1 MFTKKDREKLDN
13 DVKYIEY
20 LSKSYDSDNE
30 YLKHR
35 CNKLLDRA
43 YEAEC
48 ENVELRTKVDLY
60 EKYIQSISNV
70 DSDTLDQVYMFD
82 GELYRITSRTINE
95 EQDNSKTIIAEFQCV
110 TGITKKFD
118 VGIKT

>member
-30 YLKHR
+30 YLKHK
-35 CNKLLDRA
+35 CDKLLDKVC
-43 YEAEC
+43 ETEC

-60 EKYIQSISNV
+60 EKYIQSISNI

-82 GELYRITSRTINE
+82 GELYRLINRTINE
-95 EQDNSKTIIAEFQCV
+95 EQDSPKIIIAKFECV
-110 TGITKKFD
+110 TGVTKKFD
-118 VGIKT
+118 VGNKT

>member
-13 DVKYIEY
+13 DVNYIEF
-20 LSKSYDSDNE
+20 LSKSYNSDNE
-30 YLKHR
+30 YLKHK
-35 CNKLLDRA
+35 CDKLLDRVC
-43 YEAEC
+43 EVEC

-60 EKYIQSISNV
+60 EKYIQSISNI

-82 GELYRITSRTINE
+82 GELYRLTNRTINE
-95 EQDNSKTIIAEFQCV
+95 EQDAPKTILARFKCV

-118 VGIKT
+118 VGNKT

>member
-20 LSKSYDSDNE
+20 LSKAYNSDNE
-30 YLKHR
+30 YLKHK
-35 CNKLLDRA
+35 CDKLLNKV

-60 EKYIQSISNV
+60 EKYIQSISNI
-70 DSDTLDQVYMFD
+70 DSNTLDQVYMFD
-82 GELYRITSRTINE
+82 GELYRLTNRTINE
-95 EQDNSKTIIAEFQCV
+95 EQDNAKIIIAKFQCV
-110 TGITKKFD
+110 TGVTKKFD
-118 VGIKT
+118 VGNKT

>member
-30 YLKHR
+30 YLKHM
-35 CNKLLDRA
+35 CDKLSDRA
-43 YEAEC
+43 CEAEC

-82 GELYRITSRTINE
+82 GELYRLTSRTINE

>member
-30 YLKHR
+30 YLKHK
-35 CNKLLDRA
+35 CDKLLDKVCK
-43 YEAEC
+43 AER

-60 EKYIQSISNV
+60 EKYIQSISNI

-82 GELYRITSRTINE
+82 GELYRLTNRTSNE
-95 EQDNSKTIIAEFQCV
+95 KQDRSKIIIAQFQCV
-110 TGITKKFD
+110 TGVTKKFD
-118 VGIKT
+118 VGNKT

>member
-20 LSKSYDSDNE
+20 LSKSYNSDNE
-30 YLKHR
+30 YLKHK
-35 CNKLLDRA
+35 CDKLLDRVC
-43 YEAEC
+43 EAER
-48 ENVELRTKVDLY
+48 ENAELQTKVDLY

-70 DSDTLDQVYMFD
+70 DSDTLDQVYMFN
-82 GELYRITSRTINE
+82 GELYRLTSRRINE
-95 EQDNSKTIIAEFQCV
+95 GSDRSKTILAEFECV

-118 VGIKT
+118 VGNKT

>member
-20 LSKSYDSDNE
+20 LSKSYNSDNE
-30 YLKHR
+30 YLKHK
-35 CNKLLDRA
+35 CDKLLDKVC
-43 YEAEC
+43 EAER
-48 ENVELRTKVDLY
+48 ENAELQTKVDLY

-70 DSDTLDQVYMFD
+70 DSDTLDQVYMFN
-82 GELYRITSRTINE
+82 GELYRLTSRRINE
-95 EQDNSKTIIAEFQCV
+95 GSDRSKTILAEFECV

-118 VGIKT
+118 VGNKT

>member
-30 YLKHR
+30 YLKHKCDR
-35 CNKLLDRA
+35 LLDKVCK
-43 YEAEC
+43 AEC
-48 ENVELRTKVDLY
+48 ENVKLRTKVDLY
-60 EKYIQSISNV
+60 EKYIQSISNI

-82 GELYRITSRTINE
+82 GELYRLTNRTINE
-95 EQDNSKTIIAEFQCV
+95 EQDSPKIIIAKFECV
-110 TGITKKFD
+110 TGVTKKFD
-118 VGIKT
+118 VGNKT

>member
-30 YLKHR
+30 YLKHK
-35 CNKLLDRA
+35 CDKLLDKVC
-43 YEAEC
+43 EAER

-60 EKYIQSISNV
+60 EKYIQSISNI

-82 GELYRITSRTINE
+82 GELYRLTNRTINE
-95 EQDNSKTIIAEFQCV
+95 EQDHPKIIIAEFQCV
-110 TGITKKFD
+110 TGVTKKFD
-118 VGIKT
+118 VGNKT

>member
-13 DVKYIEY
+13 DAKYIEY

-30 YLKHR
+30 YLKR
-35 CNKLLDRA
+35 KCDKLLDRVC
-43 YEAEC
+43 ETEC

-70 DSDTLDQVYMFD
+70 DSDTLDQIYMFD
-82 GELYRITSRTINE
+82 GELYRLTSRTINE
-95 EQDNSKTIIAEFQCV
+95 EQDRPKTIIAEFQCV
-110 TGITKKFD
+110 TGVTKKFD
-118 VGIKT
+118 VGNKT

>member
-13 DVKYIEY
+13 DIKYIEY
-20 LSKSYDSDNE
+20 LSKAYDSDNE
-30 YLKHR
+30 YLKR
-35 CNKLLDRA
+35 KCDKLLDKVC
-43 YEAEC
+43 ETEC

-70 DSDTLDQVYMFD
+70 DSDTLDQVYMFN
-82 GELYRITSRTINE
+82 GELYRLTSRTINE
-95 EQDNSKTIIAEFQCV
+95 GQDNLKTIIAEFQCV

-118 VGIKT
+118 GGIKT

>member
-13 DVKYIEY
+13 DAKYIEY

-30 YLKHR
+30 YLKHK
-35 CNKLLDRA
+35 CDKLLDKVC
-43 YEAEC
+43 EAEC

-82 GELYRITSRTINE
+82 GELYRLTSRTINE
-95 EQDNSKTIIAEFQCV
+95 EQDNPKTIIAEFQCV

-118 VGIKT
+118 VGNKT

>member
-30 YLKHR
+30 YLKHK
-35 CNKLLDRA
+35 CDKLLDKVCD
-43 YEAEC
+43 AER

-60 EKYIQSISNV
+60 EKYIQSISNI

-82 GELYRITSRTINE
+82 GELYRLTNRTINE
-95 EQDNSKTIIAEFQCV
+95 EQDNAKIIIAKFQCV
-110 TGITKKFD
+110 TGVTKKFD
-118 VGIKT
+118 VGNKT

>member
-20 LSKSYDSDNE
+20 LSKSYNSDNE
-30 YLKHR
+30 YLKHK
-35 CNKLLDRA
+35 CDKLLDRVC
-43 YEAEC
+43 EVDR

-60 EKYIQSISNV
+60 EKYIQSISNI

-82 GELYRITSRTINE
+82 GELYRLTNRTIDE
-95 EQDNSKTIIAEFQCV
+95 EQDHSKTIFAKFQCV

-118 VGIKT
+118 VGNKT

>member
-13 DVKYIEY
+13 NKY
-20 LSKSYDSDNE
+20 LQRKCD
-30 YLKHR
+30 
-35 CNKLLDRA
+35 KLLDKVCK
-43 YEAEC
+43 AEC

-82 GELYRITSRTINE
+82 GELYRLTSRTINE
-95 EQDNSKTIIAEFQCV
+95 EQDNAKTIIAEFQCV
-110 TGITKKFD
+110 TGVTKKFD
-118 VGIKT
+118 VGNKT

>member
-20 LSKSYDSDNE
+20 LSKSYNSDNE
-30 YLKHR
+30 YLKHK
-35 CNKLLDRA
+35 CDKLLDKVC
-43 YEAEC
+43 EAEH

-60 EKYIQSISNV
+60 EKYIQSIINI

-82 GELYRITSRTINE
+82 GELYRLTNRTINE
-95 EQDNSKTIIAEFQCV
+95 EQDRPKIIIAQFQCV

-118 VGIKT
+118 VGNKT

>member
-20 LSKSYDSDNE
+20 LSKAYDSDNE
-30 YLKHR
+30 YLKR
-35 CNKLLDRA
+35 KCDKLLDKVR
-43 YEAEC
+43 EAEC

-82 GELYRITSRTINE
+82 GELYRLTSRTINE
-95 EQDNSKTIIAEFQCV
+95 EQDNLKTIIAKFQCV
-110 TGITKKFD
+110 TGVTKKFD
-118 VGIKT
+118 VGNKT

>member
-30 YLKHR
+30 YLKR
-35 CNKLLDRA
+35 KCDKLLDKVC
-43 YEAEC
+43 EAEC

-60 EKYIQSISNV
+60 EKYIQSIINV
-70 DSDTLDQVYMFD
+70 DSDTLEQVYMFD
-82 GELYRITSRTINE
+82 GELYRLTSRTINE

>member
-20 LSKSYDSDNE
+20 LSRSYNSDNE
-30 YLKHR
+30 YLKHK
-35 CNKLLDRA
+35 CDKLLDRVC
-43 YEAEC
+43 EVDR

-70 DSDTLDQVYMFD
+70 DSDTLDQIYMFD
-82 GELYRITSRTINE
+82 GELYRLTSRTINE
-95 EQDNSKTIIAEFQCV
+95 KQDSHKTIIAEFQCV
-110 TGITKKFD
+110 TGVTKKFD
-118 VGIKT
+118 VGNKT